1 MKIINSTVSNQG
13 SNVFNQPSIPWKYG
27 ACSLMLEARENDD
40 DDDDGTFACNITLCR
55 LNLKNAKNRMIDFSK
70 VKMY

>member
-1 MKIINSTVSNQG
+1 MIIINSSVLNQG

-27 ACSLMLEARENDD
+27 ACSLMFEAREN

-55 LNLKNAKNRMIDFSK
+55 LYLKNAKNRMIDFSK
-70 VKMY
+70 VEMY